1 MVDLSSNRSSISLSL
16 AQHCQAF
23 NGAQT
28 STLHLVL
35 PELALRVVPFGD
47 EKKFVDDV
55 IDGLWHVFS
64 TVREWH
70 QKLQDTKARILLW
83 AWPGEFTDR
92 PDFPEAE
99 ISSAVKTSD
108 DISLLPAL
116 SGLLRSMAL
125 ELDRP
130 IVLMTT
136 DPVFEPEDLLHV
148 TAFLDQGDVK
158 LGDYVLSAHRLSTH
172 EPQMV
177 THAAPVDRSHHQP
190 FKGHTLSLGG
200 ARGIVAEMLSRLT
213 NNHSHLSVVGRT
225 KSEPLDPELLGLDS
239 PDLMRALMRRHRQH
253 GDDQP
258 ITPRLLQQQ
267 VERLRS
273 QASLEQHLL
282 RLRQGMNAFDYHAV
296 DLSDTNQCAELLG
309 LESMRDVNILV
320 SGAGI
325 IQDQSCLKKTKE
337 SFDAVIRTKVA
348 PLSVLL
354 CRGLPTNLKSWISFS
369 SIASKSGNPGQAD
382 YAAANEFL
390 NTVVHW
396 FSRRHPEIRM
406 RTINWGPWQG
416 SGMANEDVL
425 QSFRSRGLEGIEAE
439 TAASMMRQLFSSDW
453 TPVEVSA
460 LLLQQEVEYSLLQQK
475 LLVASSLMWRSH
487 LLPNQD
493 SSVNKE
499 LHLVFH
505 EDIPYLQGHQKQHR
519 SVVPAAL
526 FLCLAADFAASLHCS
541 SQDILYVDL
550 YVFNGIIV
558 PRNSLISTR
567 VQYNL
572 DKNDASGKF
581 KVLNS
586 SAARPHYEVKW
597 RWEKKLSIVPSWNWF
612 PTPDSQ
618 FLECDLHDVYKKCLF
633 HSGVMARLSDRI
645 LIDRKTNIAWS
656 KAQSSCES
664 EQLGIEQ
671 ISTHN
676 LPYRD
681 MPLIDSLLQLLLV
694 QTIETYQY
702 ALLPQELSFMFL
714 GEIPE
719 NEELSLTCKIEN
731 IQGSCLTATGA
742 CCDSKQNILFVMNIS
757 KFTLSEELLD
767 FPPGISR
774 SLINLP

>member
-1 MVDLSSNRSSISLSL
+1 M
-16 AQHCQAF
+16 
-23 NGAQT
+23 
-28 STLHLVL
+28 
-35 PELALRVVPFGD
+35 VPFGD

-64 TVREWH
+64 NVREWH
-70 QKLQDTKARILLW
+70 QKLQDTTARILVW
-83 AWPGEFTDR
+83 AWPGEYTDR
-92 PDFPEAE
+92 PDSPETE
-99 ISSAVKTSD
+99 ISSPVKTSD

-136 DPVFEPEDLLHV
+136 DPMFETEDLLHV
-148 TAFLDQGDVK
+148 TAFLAQGAVK
-158 LGDYVLSAHRLSTH
+158 LGDYVLSSHRLSSY

-177 THAAPVDRSHHQP
+177 THAAHVDRSHPQP
-190 FKGHTLSLGG
+190 FNGHTLSLGG

-225 KSEPLDPELLGLDS
+225 KLEPLDPELLGLDS
-239 PDLMRALMRRHRQH
+239 PDLMRTLMLRHRQRD
-253 GDDQP
+253 DDQP
-258 ITPRLLQQQ
+258 LTPRILQQQ
-267 VERLRS
+267 VERLRR

-296 DLSDTNQCAELLG
+296 DLSDTDQCAELLG
-309 LESMRDVNILV
+309 LELMQDVNVLV

-396 FSRRHPEIRM
+396 FSRRFPEIRM

-425 QSFRSRGLEGIEAE
+425 QAFRSRGLEGIEAE
-439 TAASMMRQLFSSDW
+439 TAAPMIGQLFASDW
-453 TPVEVSA
+453 ISVEVSA
-460 LLLQQEVEYSLLQQK
+460 LLLKKEVEHSLLRQK
-475 LLVASSLMWRSH
+475 LLVDSSAIWRFH

-493 SSVNKE
+493 SSVKNE
-499 LHLVFH
+499 LYLVFH
-505 EDIPYLQGHQKQHR
+505 ENIPYLQGHQKQNR

-526 FLCLAADFAASLHCS
+526 FLCLAADLAASAYCS
-541 SQDILYVDL
+541 SQDILHVNL

-558 PRNSLISTR
+558 PLNSLITTC
-567 VQYNL
+567 VHYNFN
-572 DKNDASGKF
+572 KNDASGKF
-581 KVLNS
+581 KVLHS
-586 SAARPHYEVKW
+586 SGTRPHYDVEW
-597 RWEKKLSIVPSWNWF
+597 RWEKNIPIMPSWDWF
-612 PTPDSQ
+612 PAPDSQ
-618 FLECDLHDVYKKCLF
+618 FIECDLHDIYRRCLF

-645 LIDRKTNIAWS
+645 LIDRKTNVAWS

-664 EQLGIEQ
+664 EQLGVEHM
-671 ISTHN
+671 SNHS

-694 QTIETYQY
+694 QTIETYQS
-702 ALLPQELSFMFL
+702 ALLPQELSFIFL
-714 GEIPE
+714 GPIPE
-719 NEELSLTCKIEN
+719 NEELSLISKIESV
-731 IQGSCLTATGA
+731 QGSCLTARGA
-742 CCDSKQNILFVMNIS
+742 CCDSKQNILFEMNLS

-767 FPPGISR
+767 FPPGIGR
-774 SLINLP
+774 PLIDLP